1 MTYDTKPVRSPKGN
15 DVELLYREDTSDLG
29 TIGATWRLWDKLED
43 EYGLANLPDDLSGTA
58 IDIGAHIGSV
68 ALALAID
75 NPMLLVIAV
84 EPVAENCE
92 VIAASIQATG
102 LRNVIVHEAALGT
115 DHVTVNYTA
124 AETADAA
131 GRYDTRWVGNVF
143 REQPGD
149 TRPVVQTTLSAIL
162 DMNGIDRVRFAKTD
176 CEGGEWAMFDDPA
189 ISRVDLM
196 HGEFHD
202 RKPDDLAAALLP
214 THDLWI
220 APGDVVPNLFRA
232 VAR

>member
-1 MTYDTKPVRSPKGN
+1 MTDYRYKDLRSPGGSRVSYAIRPDTN
-15 DVELLYREDTSDLG
+15 DEAMLNAVV
-29 TIGATWRLWDKLED
+29 AND
-43 EYGLANLPDDLSGTA
+43 EYGLRELGPLTGYAL
-58 IDIGAHIGSV
+58 DIGSHIGSV

-92 VIAASIQATG
+92 VIAASIRATG
-102 LRNVIVHEAALGT
+102 LRNVIIHEAALGT
-115 DHVTVNYTA
+115 DHVTVNYSA

-131 GRYDTRWVGNVF
+131 GRHDTRWVGNVF

-162 DMNGIDRVRFAKTD
+162 DLNGIDRVRFLKTD